1 MGAGSGRTA
10 DSELAMTPI
19 SIAKIVASGS
29 VLVAACSAAVVFGV
43 TRVQHEERIEAGTV
57 TPTTTPSQPAV
68 RSEGA
73 LAATPA
79 EAAAIAVE
87 LAGPPNTLATDQSV
101 PSFDV
106 ARTEGTGDAV
116 IAGRAAPGAIVDLL
130 RDGERL
136 DRAVADASGQFVMVP
151 PHLPAGSYELTLNAR
166 LPDGTV
172 VSSKQGVKVTVND
185 VGASSGAAQS
195 RAAYVPGSAPQTRPP
210 SQPPLRTAIP
220 HESVALK
227 PVQANLGSPAP
238 EERVSS
244 PAVAPRNLTKVV
256 SRGDSLWRISRI
268 AYGDGT
274 RYAIVYRA
282 NRDRIRDPNLIHP
295 GQILVLPIRRH

>member
-1 MGAGSGRTA
+1 
-10 DSELAMTPI
+10 MTSA
-19 SIAKIVASGS
+19 SIVKIVASAS
-29 VLVAACSAAVVFGV
+29 LLVAACSAALVFGV
-43 TRVQHEERIEAGTV
+43 KREERLETGTV
-57 TPTTTPSQPAV
+57 TATTRPSQPAPSV
-68 RSEGA
+68 RNEGSAA
-73 LAATPA
+73 LAAT
-79 EAAAIAVE
+79 ETKAAATIAEFAGQPGV
-87 LAGPPNTLATDQSV
+87 LAADQSV

-106 ARTEGTGDAV
+106 ARIEGADAV

-172 VSSKQGVKVTVND
+172 ASSKQGVKVTVND
-185 VGASSGAAQS
+185 VGASSRAAQS
-195 RAAYVPGSAPQTRPP
+195 RAEYIPESASQTRPP
-210 SQPPLRTAIP
+210 LQPPLRAAKP
-220 HESVALK
+220 QESVALK
-227 PVQANLGSPAP
+227 PAQANPGSSAP
-238 EERVSS
+238 EEGVSS
-244 PAVAPRNLTKVV
+244 PAVAPGNLTKVV

-268 AYGDGT
+268 TYGDGT

-295 GQILVLPIRRH
+295 GQILVLPMKRH